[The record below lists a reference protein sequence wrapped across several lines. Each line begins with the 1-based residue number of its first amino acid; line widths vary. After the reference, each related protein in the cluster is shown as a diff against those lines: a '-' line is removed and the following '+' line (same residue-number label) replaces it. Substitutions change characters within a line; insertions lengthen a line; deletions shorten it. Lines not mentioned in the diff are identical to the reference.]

1 MASMCLNLKTT
12 RTKAAREE
20 ELAKLK
26 SKIEG
31 MNEVHQYSADVR
43 MYLLVGDNRLE
54 VAQD

>member
-1 MASMCLNLKTT
+1 MCLNLKTT